1 MADFLF
7 PLIPDATADRITTT
21 ETTQAISVETYVTEI
36 ITDAGD
42 NVATLPA
49 GLKKGQLK
57 KIIHHTDGTS
67 GEVVITL
74 VNAESTD
81 LDVVTLTN
89 IGEFVVCMWVG
100 SYWRV
105 LESGRVDSAVDIVA

>member
-57 KIIHHTDGTS
+57 KIIHYTDGGLVT
-67 GEVVITL
+67 ITID
-74 VNAESTD
+74 NAESTD
-81 LDVVTLTN
+81 LNTVTLTN